1 MGERGKDRWDAD
13 VRGVGG
19 YESRKAETVGKRG
32 SSYID
37 FYKVRGSQSFPFM
50 CKK

>member
-1 MGERGKDRWDAD
+1 MGEKGKDRWDAD

-32 SSYID
+32 REEALTLISI
-37 FYKVRGSQSFPFM
+37 R
-50 CKK
+50 

>member
-19 YESRKAETVGKRG
+19 GYESRKAETVGKRG
-32 SSYID
+32 REEALTLISI
-37 FYKVRGSQSFPFM
+37 R
-50 CKK
+50 